1 MNVLELRNVVKKF
14 GSVKA
19 VSGISFEVAEG
30 QCVALLGPSGC
41 GKTTTLRL
49 IVGLE
54 TPDRGSIHL
63 DGVDITKAPPQD
75 RDLAMVFQSH
85 ALYPHM
91 TARENMAFG
100 LKVRK

>member
-49 IVGLE
+49 IVGFE
-54 TPDRGSIHL
+54 TPDEGEIVIAGKDMRGI
-63 DGVDITKAPPQD
+63 PPYE
-75 RDLAMVFQSH
+75 RDAGLVFQDY
-85 ALYPHM
+85 ALFPHM
-91 TARENMAFG
+91 TVEENIAYG
-100 LKVRK
+100 